1 MQIRRLRLENWK
13 NFRSVDVALS
23 LRVFLVGPNAA
34 GKSNLLDAVR
44 FLGDL
49 ARPGAGGLQAAVAN
63 ERRQGISQIRS
74 LHARA
79 RSAIVI
85 EVEIGD
91 AETTN
96 WTYRLEIDGGK
107 QGTVVARERVVHDGI
122 AILDRPNVNDR
133 DDGALLG
140 QTHLEQL
147 SANGKFRPLA
157 EFLARISYLHLV
169 PQLLREPQRFD
180 LIGSDPLG
188 SDFLRR
194 VANTPTKTRQ
204 SRLRAIEKAMR
215 VAVPSLAQL
224 EQIHDKAGVP
234 HLRGRFEHWR
244 PNAGWQDERQF
255 SDGTLRLIALL
266 WILMEDQAPLL
277 LEEPELSLNG
287 AIVREIPRM
296 LHAATRKHPRQ
307 ILVSTHSGDLLAD
320 RGIALEEILMVTP
333 VREGSKVEVAANRKD
348 VRALLEAGVS
358 PAEAVLPHTEPGAMK
373 QQPLPF
379 RA

>member
-13 NFRSVDVALS
+13 NFRSVDVALCS
-23 LRVFLVGPNAA
+23 RVFLVGPNAA

-49 ARPGAGGLQAAVAN
+49 ARPGGGGLQAAVGN

-74 LHARA
+74 LHART
-79 RSAIVI
+79 RSAIVV
-85 EVEIGD
+85 EVEVGD
-91 AETTN
+91 ADTTI
-96 WTYRLEIDGGK
+96 WTYRLEI
-107 QGTVVARERVVHDGI
+107 QGDKHGAKVARERVAHDGKTV
-122 AILDRPNVNDR
+122 LDRPDASDR
-133 DDGALLG
+133 EDGALLG

-194 VANTPTKTRQ
+194 MANTPTKTRE
-204 SRLRAIEKAMR
+204 SRLRTIEKAMR
-215 VAVPSLAQL
+215 VAVPSLAKL

-296 LHAATRKHPRQ
+296 LHKATRKRPRQ
-307 ILVSTHSGDLLAD
+307 ILVSTHSRDLLDD

-333 VREGSKVEVAANRKD
+333 VREGSKVELASSRND
-348 VRALLEAGVS
+348 VRELLETGVS
-358 PAEAVLPHTEPGAMK
+358 PAEAVLPHTEPSAMK

-379 RA
+379 TA